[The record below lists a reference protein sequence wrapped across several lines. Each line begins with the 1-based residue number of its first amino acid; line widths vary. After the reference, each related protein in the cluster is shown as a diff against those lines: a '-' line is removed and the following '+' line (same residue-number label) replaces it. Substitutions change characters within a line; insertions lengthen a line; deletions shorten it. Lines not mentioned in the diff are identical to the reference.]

1 MKNSSTHNQEN
12 HQGIIV
18 KKNTPTNTIKV
29 FMITSYPPRECGIAT
44 YSQDLEK
51 AIINK
56 FGNSFDIEICALE
69 SNNEIHDYP
78 KEIKHTLNIDNP
90 DFFFKVANYINEDKD
105 IHLVLIQHE
114 FGFYA
119 KAEAAFIS
127 FLHIIKKPI
136 AIVFHTVLPKP
147 SSQLLANVKAIAN
160 QAEELIVM
168 TNSSSKILHR
178 DYYISSEKINIIS
191 HGTHLVAHLDKNIL
205 KEKYKLS
212 HRKVLSTFG
221 LLGSG
226 KSIETT
232 LKALP
237 DIIKHNQDVMFLIM
251 GKTHPSIVKNEGEG
265 YRKMLTDMVNE
276 LNLQNHVRFINE
288 FLPLPTLL
296 QYLQLTDIYLFTSKD
311 PNQAVSGTFS
321 YAISCGC
328 PIISTPIPHAMEV
341 IGKGGGKII
350 PFEDAQRLA
359 KEVNSLLKDKKQ
371 MFNISQRGLHKIA
384 PTAWENAAIAHADLF
399 QKLDKNHFQ
408 LHYAVPEINLNHIKK
423 MTTDFGIIQFSK
435 INIPDIETG
444 YTLDDNARAMIAF
457 CKHFE
462 LTKDTEDL
470 KYIET
475 YLNFI
480 GFCVREEGDFLNY
493 VDKNKCF
500 TAQNFET
507 NLEDSNGR
515 AVWALGYLIHL
526 DTLVPYRLIRKA
538 LEIFDQVAGGL
549 KDIHSTRAMAFITK
563 GLCHIYQQNP
573 KATILEYIQIFADRM
588 VQMYRHESSKNWEWY
603 EDYLTYGNSLLPE
616 AMAMVYAT
624 TQNLVYKKVA
634 ITSFDFLLKNI
645 FRNDK
650 IKVVSN
656 QNWLK
661 KGEDFVKEIEGGEQP
676 IDVAYTILALST
688 FFNIF
693 KDESYLIKRERAF
706 EWFLGNNHLHQII
719 YNPCTGGCYDGLE
732 STYVNL
738 NQGSESTVSYLMA
751 RLCVEKPEPI
761 KIKKNFNK
769 VKLEVLA

>member
-1 MKNSSTHNQEN
+1 MKTSLSHSSEN
-12 HQGIIV
+12 HLGTIFQ
-18 KKNTPTNTIKV
+18 KNIQINTIKV
-29 FMITSYPPRECGIAT
+29 LMITSYPPRQCGIAT

-56 FGNSFDIEICALE
+56 FGHSFAIEICALE
-69 SNNEIHDYP
+69 SNNEIHEYSP
-78 KEIKHTLNIDNP
+78 EINQTLNVDNP
-90 DFFFKVANYINEDKD
+90 DDFFKIANYINEDKD

-119 KAEAAFIS
+119 KVESAFIS

-147 SSQLLANVKAIAN
+147 SSHLLANVKAIAN
-160 QAEELIVM
+160 QAEEIIVM

-178 DYYISSEKINIIS
+178 DYYISPEKINVIP

-212 HRKVLSTFG
+212 NRKVLSTFG

-237 DIIKHNQDVMFLIM
+237 GIIKNNQDVMFLII
-251 GKTHPSIVKNEGEG
+251 GKTHPSIVKNEGEV
-265 YRKMLTDMVNE
+265 YRRMLTDLVNE
-276 LNLQNHVRFINE
+276 LNLQNNVRFINE

-296 QYLQLTDIYLFTSKD
+296 EYLQLTDIYLFTSKD

-328 PIISTPIPHAMEV
+328 PIISTPIPHAIEV
-341 IGKGGGKII
+341 LSQDAGKII
-350 PFEDAQRLA
+350 PFEDSEKLTE
-359 KEVNSLLKDKKQ
+359 EVINLLKDKTQ
-371 MFNISQRGLHKIA
+371 MYNFSQNGLHKIA
-384 PTAWENAAIAHADLF
+384 PTAWENSAIAHADLF

-408 LHYAVPEINLNHIKK
+408 LHYAVPEINLDHIIK

-462 LTKDTEDL
+462 LTNDSEDL

-480 GFCVREEGDFLNY
+480 GFCVTKDGDFLNY
-493 VDKNKCF
+493 VDKNKAF

-515 AVWALGYLIHL
+515 AVWALGYLIQM

-538 LEIFDQVAGGL
+538 FEIFDKVYSGL
-549 KDIHSTRAMAFITK
+549 KSIHSTRAMAFITK
-563 GLCHIYQQNP
+563 GLCHIYKQNP
-573 KATILEYIQIFADRM
+573 KLYVLESIQMFADRI

-616 AMAMVYAT
+616 AMAMSYVA
-624 TQNLVYKKVA
+624 TQNPVYKQIA
-634 ITSFDFLLKNI
+634 IASFDFLLKNI

-656 QNWLK
+656 QNWIK
-661 KGEDFVKEIEGGEQP
+661 KGEDFIKENEGGEQP
-676 IDVAYTILALST
+676 IDVAYTILALTT

-751 RLCVEKPEPI
+751 RFCMEKTEPMRTKKT
-761 KIKKNFNK
+761 KIE
-769 VKLEVLA
+769 VKSRELV

>member
-1 MKNSSTHNQEN
+1 MKTNLTHNSEN
-12 HQGIIV
+12 HLGAIFQKNIQI
-18 KKNTPTNTIKV
+18 NTPKL
-29 FMITSYPPRECGIAT
+29 FSLTSYPPRECGIAT

-56 FGNSFDIEICALE
+56 FGSSFEIEICPLE
-69 SNNEIHDYP
+69 SNNEIHEYRAGITQTLNVDYP
-78 KEIKHTLNIDNP
+78 D
-90 DFFFKVANYINEDKD
+90 DFFKIANYINEDKD
-105 IHLVLIQHE
+105 IQLVLIQHE

-119 KAEAAFIS
+119 SVEAAFVS

-136 AIVFHTVLPKP
+136 VVVFHTVLPHP
-147 SSQLLANVKAIAN
+147 SNQLLANVKAIGN
-160 QAEELIVM
+160 QAEAIIVM
-168 TNSSSKILHR
+168 TNTSAKILHR
-178 DYYISSEKINIIS
+178 DYFISSEKIEVIP
-191 HGTHLVAHLDKNIL
+191 HGTHLVAHLDKKIL
-205 KEKYKLS
+205 KEKYKLN

-237 DIIKHNQDVMFLIM
+237 AIIKENPDVMFLII
-251 GKTHPSIVKNEGEG
+251 GKTHPSIVKNQGEK
-265 YRKMLTDMVNE
+265 YRTMLTDIVAE
-276 LNLQNHVRFINE
+276 FNLQNNVRFINE

-296 QYLQLTDIYLFTSKD
+296 EYLQLTDIYLFTSKD

-328 PIISTPIPHAMEV
+328 PIISTPIPHAIEV
-341 IGKGGGKII
+341 IGQDGGKII
-350 PFEDAQRLA
+350 PFEDSEKLA
-359 KEVNSLLKDKKQ
+359 SEVNILLNDRKQ
-371 MFNISQRGLHKIA
+371 MFNISQNGLHKIA
-384 PTAWENAAIAHADLF
+384 PTAWENSALAHANLF
-399 QKLDKNHFQ
+399 ERLDKTHF
-408 LHYAVPEINLNHIKK
+408 HMEYEIPEINLEHIKK

-435 INIPDIETG
+435 INIPDLSTG

-462 LTKDTEDL
+462 LTKDPEDL
-470 KYIET
+470 KYIEI

-480 GFCVREEGDFLNY
+480 KYCVTNDGKFLNY
-493 VDKNKCF
+493 VNEKKAF

-515 AVWALGYLIHL
+515 AIWALGYLIQM
-526 DTLVPYRLIRKA
+526 DTLIPYRLVRNA
-538 LEIFDQVAGGL
+538 YDIFDRVFRSL
-549 KDIHSTRAMAFITK
+549 KNMHSTRAMAFTIK
-563 GLCHIYQQNP
+563 GLCNIYKQNP
-573 KATILEYIQIFADRM
+573 KLYIAENIHVFANRM
-588 VQMYRHESSKNWEWY
+588 VQMYKHESSKDWEWF

-616 AMAMVYAT
+616 SLAMAYAAL
-624 TQNLVYKKVA
+624 QKPEYKKIA
-634 ITSFDFLLKNI
+634 IESFDFLLKNT
-645 FRNDK
+645 FRGDK

-656 QNWLK
+656 QNWIK
-661 KGEDFVKEIEGGEQP
+661 KGENFIKDKEGGEQP

-732 STYVNL
+732 DTYINL
-738 NQGSESTVSYLMA
+738 NQGSESSVSYLMA
-751 RLCVEKPEPI
+751 RLCIEKSES
-761 KIKKNFNK
+761 KIINEKI
-769 VKLEVLA
+769 VISERVVLV